1 MMWRKNRPVFFA
13 FFVVMGFFTLSCTHK
28 NTKVET
34 LKFAD
39 KLVHD
44 RLDINGNYYWSFQL
58 MGGEQLSYHT
68 FHADSIEY
76 TMEGKVYSTR
86 YTMQKLSFD
95 RTTNKWIGQD
105 ENNIVYVL
113 FFKGVTDST
122 LVLYKHKCKSNG
134 LKEALDFKL
143 PEPDATEDHGWN
155 IYYKNTDHSQD
166 KLPVSGIFL
175 SKEGISINIS
185 DGKVQVG
192 EKSYDK
198 LSYHSGERRWV
209 GQFEKE
215 YLQIFLKD
223 LSAKD
228 TMVLSIKTYTNLEKA
243 YKTKYNKVNWV
254 NYFKKNQKKS

>member
-1 MMWRKNRPVFFA
+1 MKYIITTLILFL
-13 FFVVMGFFTLSCTHK
+13 TLSCTHK

-34 LKFAD
+34 QKYAD

-44 RLDINGNYYWSFQL
+44 QLDINGNYYWSFQL

-95 RTTNKWIGQD
+95 RTTNKWIGED

-113 FFKGVTDST
+113 FFKEVTDST

-134 LKEALDFKL
+134 LKEAVDFKL

-155 IYYKNTDHSQD
+155 VYYKNTDHSHD
-166 KLPVSGIFL
+166 KLPVSGVFL

-185 DGKVQVG
+185 DKKVWLALLCQVTPLTWFSVFTNWNFQNKG
-192 EKSYDK
+192 VCGYRSSQVILKLDK
-198 LSYHSGERRWV
+198 V
-209 GQFEKE
+209 GVISNRF
-215 YLQIFLKD
+215 
-223 LSAKD
+223 
-228 TMVLSIKTYTNLEKA
+228 YT
-243 YKTKYNKVNWV
+243 
-254 NYFKKNQKKS
+254 